1 MKNSDNVIWGIL
13 LVIIGVIFGLNA
25 VGLTT
30 INVFFEGWWT
40 LFLIVPAVIGLIKEQ
55 DKTGSLIM
63 LTIGV
68 VLLLAVR
75 DIIDF
80 EIVWKLLLP
89 CVLVI
94 WGGSLV
100 FKGFTGKDIKDKIKE
115 VKVNKEDILHVDA
128 VFSGEKRQIEE
139 SFSGAEINAIFGSL
153 DLSLTKVNLKNDV
166 VISASSIFGGI
177 NLYLPEN
184 VNVVINSTNIFGG
197 DENKCVKKAS
207 AKITVYIS
215 ATCLFGGVSIK

>member
-80 EIVWKLLLP
+80 EIVWKLLFP

-115 VKVNKEDILHVDA
+115 IKVNKEDILHVDA
-128 VFSGEKRQIEE
+128 IFSGEKRQIEE

-153 DLSLTKVNLKNDV
+153 DLSLTKVNLK
-166 VISASSIFGGI
+166 S
-177 NLYLPEN
+177 
-184 VNVVINSTNIFGG
+184 
-197 DENKCVKKAS
+197 
-207 AKITVYIS
+207 
-215 ATCLFGGVSIK
+215 

>member
-1 MKNSDNVIWGIL
+1 MKNSENVIWGVL
-13 LVIIGVIFGLNA
+13 LVVIGVIFGLNA

-30 INVFFEGWWT
+30 INVFFDGWWT
-40 LFLIVPAVIGLIKEQ
+40 LFLIVPALIGLVKER

-75 DIIDF
+75 DVIDF
-80 EIVWKLLLP
+80 EIVWKLLFP
-89 CVLVI
+89 CILVI
-94 WGGSLV
+94 WGISLV
-100 FKGFTGKDIKDKIKE
+100 FKGFTGRDIKEKIKE
-115 VKVNKEDILHVDA
+115 IKVNKEDILHVDA
-128 VFSGEKRQIEE
+128 VFSGKKMQIEE
-139 SFSGAEINAIFGSL
+139 PFSGAEINAVFGSL
-153 DLSLTKVNLKNDV
+153 DLSLTKANLKNDV

-197 DENKCVKKAS
+197 VENKYVKKDE
-207 AKITVYIS
+207 AKVTVYIS

>member
-63 LTIGV
+63 FTIGV

-80 EIVWKLLLP
+80 EIVWKLLFP

-115 VKVNKEDILHVDA
+115 INVNKEDILHVDA
-128 VFSGEKRQIEE
+128 IFSGEKRQIEE

-197 DENKCVKKAS
+197 VENKYVKKAS